1 MGNILHLH
9 CDMKANC
16 MWLVTHI
23 DHKGYIYC
31 DNHAQ
36 QRMAS
41 GIPVRKLTLE
51 ERSTIADGKQI
62 RWEPK

>member
-1 MGNILHLH
+1 MGNILMLH

-16 MWLVTHI
+16 MLLVTHI

-41 GIPVRKLTLE
+41 GVPVRKLTFV
-51 ERSTIADGKQI
+51 ERQQIADGKPI
-62 RWEPK
+62 SWEQK